1 MLPVDTLV
9 AGRVTVDGTDGQL
22 EPEGI
27 DDSWGVPWLSSSLN
41 DGLAW
46 DSLVLT
52 WRCVISQALRTQALV
67 AKLQFRVL
75 ADRWR
80 DETLFESSIDRIIS
94 HPAYL
99 QIVAMGSSAVPLI
112 LAELKEAPAL
122 WFWALSAITGKSP
135 EPEGSQGDIGAMT
148 KAWLDWGKSKHLV

>member
-1 MLPVDTLV
+1 MLAVDTLV
-9 AGRVTVDGTDGQL
+9 DGRATVEGPDGQL
-22 EPEGI
+22 EPEVF
-27 DDSWGVPWLSSSLN
+27 DDSWGVPWLSSSL
-41 DGLAW
+41 DEGLAW

-52 WRCVISQALRTQALV
+52 WRHVISEELRTQTLV

-75 ADRWR
+75 ADRWH

-112 LAELKEAPAL
+112 LADLKAAPAL
-122 WFWALSAITGKSP
+122 WFWALSAITGESP
-135 EPEGSQGDIGAMT
+135 EPDGSEGDIGAMT